1 MDNLRWQKGPLN
13 NYKSLACG
21 KTSTA
26 LSIYSLFLTPAEIHF
41 ARIFSHR
48 NCVIPMTSTAPEK
61 RLIVAVEGTAAL
73 GPYWRTIV
81 NDYLEKIV
89 RYFFLLFCLIEG
101 IEKKKDYISYSVLAY
116 MIMIASQELVQTCCC
131 TVQFLFSCF
140 LPRLL
145 IPFVYNSL
153 RFWLLFLLLHSW
165 YVLVHLLLIGFILC
179 VLIMCN
185 VTWSEVD
192 FSFHKS
198 KLVIILGIV
207 QSSMDFHILRL

>member
-13 NYKSLACG
+13 NYKSLAYG
-21 KTSTA
+21 KASTA

-41 ARIFSHR
+41 ARIFSHP

-101 IEKKKDYISYSVLAY
+101 IEKKKITFR
-116 MIMIASQELVQTCCC
+116 IPC
-131 TVQFLFSCF
+131 
-140 LPRLL
+140 LL
-145 IPFVYNSL
+145 I
-153 RFWLLFLLLHSW
+153 WLW
-165 YVLVHLLLIGFILC
+165 
-179 VLIMCN
+179 
-185 VTWSEVD
+185 
-192 FSFHKS
+192 
-198 KLVIILGIV
+198 
-207 QSSMDFHILRL
+207 LRLKNWSKPAVALCNFYFRVFSLGYWFHLCIIH

>member
-101 IEKKKDYISYSVLAY
+101 IEKKKGLHFVFRACLYDYDCVSRIG
-116 MIMIASQELVQTCCC
+116 
-131 TVQFLFSCF
+131 
-140 LPRLL
+140 P
-145 IPFVYNSL
+145 N
-153 RFWLLFLLLHSW
+153 LLLHCA
-165 YVLVHLLLIGFILC
+165 IFIF
-179 VLIMCN
+179 V
-185 VTWSEVD
+185 
-192 FSFHKS
+192 FSP
-198 KLVIILGIV
+198 
-207 QSSMDFHILRL
+207 